1 LTQEYYEG
9 NLPSRLKLPPQS
21 PDLNLIENCWSYL
34 RDELYQKNTILKTKH
49 DVLKEANEIWF
60 GMMQNLL
67 PKLYNSMHSRL
78 QAVIDK
84 EGKRINY

>member
-1 LTQEYYEG
+1 M
-9 NLPSRLKLPPQS
+9 
-21 PDLNLIENCWSYL
+21 
-34 RDELYQKNTILKTKH
+34 
-49 DVLKEANEIWF
+49 LKEANEIWF

>member
-34 RDELYQKNTILKTKH
+34 RDKLYEKNTILKTKD
-49 DVLKEANEIWF
+49 DVRKEANEIWF
-60 GMMQNLL
+60 GKMQNLL